1 MEDEKNQTTTKK
13 SAAVKPV
20 YIIAGIIAAV
30 IIIGAAYA
38 LTVSSPAVVAG
49 DNVSV
54 YYKGSFTNGTVFN
67 NNFNTSQ
74 PLTFIAGSNGLIRGF
89 SNAVIGMKLN
99 QTKNI
104 TLPVNEAY
112 GPVNPAMIV
121 SVPISV
127 FGNQS
132 NTLKVGGFVSSTTG
146 ATGVID
152 AINATNVT
160 VNFNPPLAGKVLVFE
175 IKVVKIQH
183 A

>member
-1 MEDEKNQTTTKK
+1 MVDEKTHTATKK
-13 SAAVKPV
+13 STTVKPV
-20 YIIAGIIAAV
+20 YIIAGIIAVV
-30 IIIGAAYA
+30 IIIGAVYA
-38 LTVSSPAVVAG
+38 LTASSPTVVAG

-74 PLTFIAGSNGLIRGF
+74 PLTFIAGSNALIPGF

-99 QTKNI
+99 QTKTV

-112 GPVNPAMIV
+112 GPVNPAAIV
-121 SVPISV
+121 SVPRSI

-132 NTLKVGGFVSSTTG
+132 NSLKVGGLVSSSTG
-146 ATGVID
+146 STGVID

-175 IKVVKIQH
+175 IKVVKIQS

>member
-1 MEDEKNQTTTKK
+1 MADENKHTATKK
-13 SAAVKPV
+13 STTVKPV
-20 YIIAGIIAAV
+20 YIIAGIIAVV

-38 LTVSSPAVVAG
+38 LTSSSPTVVAG

-67 NNFNTSQ
+67 NNFNST
-74 PLTFIAGSNGLIRGF
+74 PLTFIAGSNSLIPGF

-99 QTKNI
+99 QTKTI

-112 GPVNPAMIV
+112 GPVNPSLFV

-132 NTLKVGGFVSSTTG
+132 NSLKVGGLVSSSTG
-146 ATGVID
+146 STGVIE

-160 VNFNPPLAGKVLVFE
+160 VNFNPPLAGKALVFE
-175 IKVVKIQH
+175 IKVVKIRS